1 MKKRVLF
8 VVSVLLMVVLIS
20 AVFVGCKS
28 AAEKEAEY
36 YAEVGQSLNE
46 TTATLENL
54 MNIMLG
60 KNWTSSFAYAKTTY
74 KFENSRGSETQ
85 KGWVSSIKE
94 NDKEIK
100 NEQVVDFMI
109 FDVNYTDSQNYT
121 IKTSVYNQVTRAEYV
136 KVTDIVKYR
145 DKFTVAETLEYTLTN
160 GVASGELKDG
170 FNPIEYMIANAVK
183 EDLLANG
190 ISASDNFRIYTHFMR
205 INTRMVYDGEGN
217 LITKAINDSAES
229 KYWTGYDADIAYDWE
244 KVYSMDNNRLTVL
257 YSKGKQ
263 RIDSFEIYNEKILS
277 YYTEKDKVNKQLVL
291 KADVVE
297 FEEMVVDF
305 EY

>member
-28 AAEKEAEY
+28 EAEKEAEY
-36 YAEVGQSLNE
+36 YAEVEQSLNE

-74 KFENSRGSETQ
+74 SKEITRGSTSVE
-85 KGWVSSIKE
+85 GWP
-94 NDKEIK
+94 DD
-100 NEQVVDFMI
+100 NEQVVNFMI
-109 FDVNYTDSQNYT
+109 FDINYTDSQNYT
-121 IKTSVYNQVTRAEYV
+121 IKTSVYNQVTRADYV

-183 EDLLANG
+183 EELLANG

-217 LITKAINDSAES
+217 LVTKAMNDSAES

-263 RIDSFEIYNEKILS
+263 RINSFEIYNEKILA
-277 YYTEKDKVNKQLVL
+277 YYAEKDKVNKELVL